1 MYMTKVTN
9 TPAPTNTNC
18 RADDSSFGRSLDRA
32 AECLWLTI
40 IFVIPLYINL
50 LCLGSFLFAKSLLF
64 QFMVLVL
71 LGVTAARWLL
81 TVRNNGNG
89 HRVAGVRQSPL
100 QAAAIF
106 FGVAWIISTV
116 FSVMPYR
123 SMWGSLHWQ
132 SGLSSLLCQVIFF
145 MVIAQ
150 SVKTRA
156 QVYRIIYTLLISSGL
171 VCIIGIVQYI
181 SPALVPLGLMNGR
194 VISTDGNPLS
204 LSAFIAMAMPL
215 TLAMTVTK
223 WKGAVMEN
231 KDRVTFAGLITLFCL
246 QFVCL
251 VMAQYSVTILVF
263 VIGIFIFFGLLG
275 LYLKRNST
283 LALSILSMLV
293 IALTAIILMGQ
304 LLLPAGGVLPDG
316 QQDTKVS
323 AAAQVGLPSLGIRV
337 SIWKSALDV
346 IIDPAAARV
355 GRDNFSS
362 LRRLIGYGPETFM
375 VVSQGTFPAELKS
388 RYTSTSLLL
397 GQPEN
402 HYLYLLATVGIFGL
416 LSFLCLLGIFFF
428 LGFRLLSGTGERNTI
443 ILGAALIA
451 AVIQYCAHIF
461 FNPSIL
467 GPEMVF
473 WLMLGLM
480 VAVVRLEGAEQSPQ
494 TAISLEPSGKSGRH
508 DGQVGRMRK
517 AAALLLVILFT
528 LTGAALYFPA
538 YYANL
543 KIKESISQH
552 DTDLD
557 KTLTM
562 MADAIRV
569 QPHETYYYGLMGY
582 YAYTH
587 AVMEPDPVEK
597 ARLLAI
603 STAAYESTSRLEPY
617 LAYWR
622 YVLAENYLY
631 WANQGAPDRLAD
643 ALKSYEAADVV
654 FPENSV
660 ILNKWATALMQ
671 KGDYEEA
678 ARKLTRSEAADYEWV
693 PTTYLRALLGVYQGC
708 YYTAGNCFVYPIR
721 DNLDNMS
728 SFMGF
733 CKQLSLYGG
742 IDKVIEGLKVYS
754 GCHRY
759 DWLGFTLLGIA
770 DVFGGNVKDG
780 SAAFLNAAGQ
790 VPIDE
795 ASLLNEIVYVMAM
808 ENEEFQAPGRDIQ
821 ARLAPMMEE
830 LP

>member
-1 MYMTKVTN
+1 MNKDCSVDN
-9 TPAPTNTNC
+9 
-18 RADDSSFGRSLDRA
+18 SSLSRSLDKA
-32 AECLWLTI
+32 AECLWLII

-81 TVRNNGNG
+81 TIRNKGNG
-89 HRVAGVRQSPL
+89 HPVAGGRQSPL
-100 QAAAIF
+100 QIVAII
-106 FGVAWIISTV
+106 FGVAWIISTI
-116 FSVMPYR
+116 FSIMPYR

-145 MVIAQ
+145 LVI
-150 SVKTRA
+150 SKGVKTRV

-171 VCIIGIVQYI
+171 VCMIGIVQYI
-181 SPALVPLGLMNGR
+181 SPTLVPLGLMNGR

-204 LSAFIAMAMPL
+204 LSAFIAMTMPL
-215 TLAMTVTK
+215 TLAMTVTR
-223 WKGAVMEN
+223 WKGAEMKN
-231 KDRVTFAGLITLFCL
+231 TDKAIFASLITLFCL

-283 LALSILSMLV
+283 LALSILSMLA
-293 IALTAIILMGQ
+293 IALTAIILVGQ

-337 SIWKSALDV
+337 SIWKCAVDV
-346 IIDPAAARV
+346 IIDPAAAQV
-355 GRDNFSS
+355 GQDNFWS

-375 VVSQGTFPAELKS
+375 VVSQARFPAELKS

-402 HYLYLLATVGIFGL
+402 HYLYLLATVGVFGL

-428 LGFRLLSGTGERNTI
+428 LGFRLLSRTGERNTI
-443 ILGAALIA
+443 VLGAAIIA

-480 VAVVRLEGAEQSPQ
+480 VAIVRLEGAEQSPQ
-494 TAISLEPSGKSGRH
+494 TAISLEPSDKSGRH

-517 AAALLLVILFT
+517 AAALLLVLLFT

-552 DTDLD
+552 DTDLN

-562 MADAIRV
+562 MTDAIRV
-569 QPHETYYYGLMGY
+569 QPHETYYYGLLGI

-587 AVMEPDPVEK
+587 ALTEPDPVEK

-603 STAAYESTSRLEPY
+603 STAAYESTTRLEPY

-631 WANQGAPDRLAD
+631 WANQGAPGRLTD

-660 ILNKWATALMQ
+660 ILNKWAMALME

-678 ARKLTRSEAADYEWV
+678 GRKINQSEAADKQWV
-693 PTTYLRALLGVYQGC
+693 QTTYLRGLLEVYQHC
-708 YYTAGNCFVYPIR
+708 YCTAGNCFVYPVR
-721 DNLDNMS
+721 ENPDNLGP
-728 SFMGF
+728 FMVL

-742 IDKVIEGLKVYS
+742 VDRVAEGLKVYT
-754 GCHRY
+754 GCHRD

-770 DVFGGNVKDG
+770 DVYGGNVKDG
-780 SAAFLNAAGQ
+780 SAAFLNAAGR

-795 ASLLNEIVYVMAM
+795 VSLLNEIVYVMAM